1 MIYSRICKI
10 SLVQNPRLE
19 QTKFVHQHLTLLR
32 FFPIYQY
39 ATFYQSLV
47 NADFLNS
54 LIGPNIQMKVFEV
67 YIIFVWV
74 AWKKNKGFQSGNL
87 LK

>member
-10 SLVQNPRLE
+10 SLVQNSRLE

-54 LIGPNIQMKVFEV
+54 LIGPNIQMKV